1 MLGFDGL
8 YGQDSYEYLRYT
20 NAIQEYITTGIH
32 PGNYF
37 WPVLYPT
44 LGSLLGFIFGTAF
57 ALQLISCVSF
67 SVACVYVLKT
77 IRLLYPNSKFRF
89 FYVLIFAVFCPFLLK
104 MGIIVMSDALTLV
117 FVVLAFYFFFKSYY
131 KNTNLAPIFIFATC
145 ALMTRYASLF
155 ITFPIILYALYLVI
169 KRRKIK
175 QFISAAI
182 LSLVAAIPFL
192 IFQWGALF
200 EASSNYFLKVW
211 SFSNYVKSGFT
222 TEDGATNY
230 TFPNL
235 IYTLYVFFHPG
246 FIFIGGILSLITLKN
261 YKSLFT
267 FHQKILM
274 ICSALYILFLAGIPF
289 QNPRILGL
297 VFPLILILLFPAFT
311 KLMEFKSI
319 KRFFIPIGIVCVML
333 QLVFFTMTFK
343 LIFTRTIAEK
353 ELATMIQPY
362 QGATLYSFDV
372 DLAMEGRGL
381 DFEYKN
387 MYMERY
393 KNFHTNDLILF
404 DPTRYEVQWKD
415 KIPMQNWEFIEQNYT
430 LKVLEKHPEGWKLY
444 QIQSKK

>member
-1 MLGFDGL
+1 
-8 YGQDSYEYLRYT
+8 
-20 NAIQEYITTGIH
+20 
-32 PGNYF
+32 
-37 WPVLYPT
+37 
-44 LGSLLGFIFGTAF
+44 
-57 ALQLISCVSF
+57 
-67 SVACVYVLKT
+67 
-77 IRLLYPNSKFRF
+77 
-89 FYVLIFAVFCPFLLK
+89 
-104 MGIIVMSDALTLV
+104 MSDALTLV